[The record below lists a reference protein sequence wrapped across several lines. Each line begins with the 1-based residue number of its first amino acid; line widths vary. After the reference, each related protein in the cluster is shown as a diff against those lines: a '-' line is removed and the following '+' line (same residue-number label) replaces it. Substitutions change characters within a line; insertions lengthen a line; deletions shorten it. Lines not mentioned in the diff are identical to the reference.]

1 MKKIISRILVGLLVL
16 ILLISLISP
25 AFAATD
31 EAAVETMASNS
42 EPVSPLLMVLGIFVL
57 FLIPISSFMT
67 IKYINVF
74 RYRKRAERLIRDNM
88 PYVKMTGLSVNEIR
102 AHLATFSDRNG
113 HLSNMDK
120 HFLEE
125 LYSLLLTKKSEALAA
140 TDEAAK
146 KDKQHLSIR
155 ADMYRK
161 LLAKNYTYNDFL
173 NLRPLN
179 PEEDARLFA
188 DG

>member
-1 MKKIISRILVGLLVL
+1 MKKFISRILIGLLAL
-16 ILLISLISP
+16 IMLISLVSP
-25 AFAATD
+25 AFAASD

-42 EPVSPLLMVLGIFVL
+42 EPANPLLIALGIFVL

-67 IKYINVF
+67 IKYINIF
-74 RYRKRAERLIRDNM
+74 RYRRRAERLIWENM
-88 PYVKMTGLSVNEIR
+88 PYVKMTGLSVNDIR
-102 AHLATFSDRNG
+102 AHMAAFANRNG
-113 HLSNMDK
+113 HLRNMDR

-125 LYSLLLTKKSEALAA
+125 LYSLLLTKQSEALAA

-146 KDKQHLSIR
+146 KDKRHLSIR

-173 NLRPLN
+173 NLRPMK
-179 PEEDARLFA
+179 PEEDARFFTEA
-188 DG
+188 